1 MSTSYLLAV
10 VSFQPVHTSF
20 SNIFGRKPALHF
32 CCSLFCVGLL
42 IFGTS
47 SSPQVLILGR
57 TIQGLGG
64 GGLEALSEVILTEIT
79 TLEER
84 PRYLGLMAF
93 FWASAG
99 VVGPAIGGALV
110 EYASWRWLAWIV
122 FPVVIAAWALV
133 TPATLPKGDPSPLV
147 EKIGRVNWTSIA
159 LFVGASFLTLFPV
172 TAGGVLHPW
181 FDRLTLLPFAMGL
194 ACSVFL
200 LRHEKKAKEPILALH
215 IFGNRSVVAALLVSF
230 VTGILFWCL
239 FFYPTIFFQSVWQ
252 HEPLESAVDG
262 FSFTAMQAFTELGTA
277 LLIGRLSSC
286 RWLLVAACLLATV
299 GSGVLTLLSVDTGIS
314 LGRAL
319 FVPAGIGLGMTYPA
333 LTIPVQAAVSAE
345 DVGDAT
351 GLLVFTRNLGAV
363 VGMAA
368 GSAVFTAQFSSSFEW
383 TGLSYRLFGIH
394 SANDAV
400 GLVPHI
406 PAIEV
411 RPAEKLALLTVYASS
426 FQAVAMFVA
435 VMTGVGTFA
444 ALFVTD
450 AKLEVD
456 ETETQPCRDEVMP
469 DYGTL

>member
-20 SNIFGRKPALHF
+20 SNIFGRKPALNL
-32 CCSLFCVGLL
+32 CCCLFCVGLI
-42 IFGTS
+42 IFATG

-64 GGLEALSEVILTEIT
+64 GGLEALSEVILTDIT

-93 FWASAG
+93 FWAAAG

-110 EYASWRWLAWIV
+110 QYVSWRWLAWIV
-122 FPVVIAAWALV
+122 FPVVSAAWALV
-133 TPATLPKGDPSPLV
+133 SPAALPKGDTSPLG
-147 EKIGRVNWTSIA
+147 KKMSRLNWTSIA

-172 TAGGVLHPW
+172 TTGGVIRPW
-181 FDRLTLLPFAMGL
+181 FDRMTLVPFAMGL
-194 ACSVFL
+194 ACLFL
-200 LRHEKKAKEPILALH
+200 LICHEKKTRDPILALH
-215 IFGNRSVVAALLVSF
+215 IFQRRSVAAALFVSF
-230 VTGILFWCL
+230 VTGLLFWCL

-262 FSFTAMQAFTELGTA
+262 FSFTAIQAFAELGTA
-277 LLIGRLSSC
+277 MLIGRLRSC

-299 GSGVLTLLSVDTGIS
+299 GSGALTLLSVDTGVSI
-314 LGRAL
+314 GRAL

-333 LTIPVQAAVSAE
+333 LTITVQAAVSVE
-345 DVGDAT
+345 DVGDTT

-368 GSAVFTAQFSSSFEW
+368 GSAVFTAQFSRSFQQ
-383 TGLSYRLFGIH
+383 TGLSYRHFGIR

-406 PAIEV
+406 SAMEV
-411 RPAEKLALLTVYASS
+411 RPSEKLALLGVYASS
-426 FQAVAMFVA
+426 FEAVAIFVA
-435 VMTGVGTFA
+435 VMTGIGSLA
-444 ALFVTD
+444 AFLVSHANPEEEAVTEPGRNE
-450 AKLEVD
+450 LVPE
-456 ETETQPCRDEVMP
+456 
-469 DYGTL
+469 YGTL

>member
-10 VSFQPVHTSF
+10 VSSQPVHTSF

-64 GGLEALSEVILTEIT
+64 GGLEALSEVILTDIT

-99 VVGPAIGGALV
+99 AAGPGIGGALV
-110 EYASWRWLAWIV
+110 QYVSWRWLAWIV
-122 FPVVIAAWALV
+122 FPVVFAAWALI
-133 TPATLPKGDPSPLV
+133 TPAVLPKGEVSLFR
-147 EKIGRVNWTSIA
+147 EKIRRVNWTSIT
-159 LFVGASFLTLFPV
+159 LFVGASFSTLFPI
-172 TAGGVLHPW
+172 TAGGVIHPW
-181 FDRLTLLPFAMGL
+181 LDSITLVPLAMGL
-194 ACSVFL
+194 ACSLFL
-200 LRHEKKAKEPILALH
+200 LRHEKNTREPIMALH
-215 IFGNRSVVAALLVSF
+215 IFKNRSIAAALLISF
-230 VTGILFWCL
+230 VAGILFWCL
-239 FFYPTIFFQSVWQ
+239 FFYPTMFFQSVWQ
-252 HEPLESAVDG
+252 HGPLESAVDG
-262 FSFTAMQAFTELGTA
+262 FSFTAVQAFTELGTA
-277 LLIGRLSSC
+277 LLIGRLYGC
-286 RWLLVAACLLATV
+286 RWLLVAACVLATA
-299 GSGVLTLLSVDTGIS
+299 GSGALTLLSIDTGIL
-314 LGRAL
+314 LGRAM

-333 LTIPVQAAVSAE
+333 LTILVQGAVDAE

-368 GSAVFTAQFSSSFEW
+368 GSAVFTAQFSSSFER
-383 TGLSYRLFGIH
+383 TGLSYRVFGIH

-400 GLVPHI
+400 KLVPYI
-406 PAIEV
+406 STLEV
-411 RPAEKLALLTVYASS
+411 RPSEKLALLTVYASS
-426 FQAVAMFVA
+426 FKAV
-435 VMTGVGTFA
+435 
-444 ALFVTD
+444 ALFVAIMTGIGSF
-450 AKLEVD
+450 AAFFV
-456 ETETQPCRDEVMP
+456 TDEVYEADDTGTPSSRSELVP